1 LIIKFENVT
10 QKEAEDMFLNTVAN
24 KGKYPTVKIVVNG
37 ETCIGVIR
45 EWSQY
50 GEQQCETAYYEYRR
64 PGYKYS
70 FELETIETV
79 KSPQEIA
86 AEESVRKAESA
97 LQAAKDVL
105 GKVKGV

>member
-1 LIIKFENVT
+1 LKISVEMS
-10 QKEAEDMFLNTVAN
+10 EDEFY
-24 KGKYPTVKIVVNG
+24 KSFGKV
-37 ETCIGVIR
+37 
-45 EWSQY
+45 SQY
-50 GEQQCETAYYEYRR
+50 ESSRLFDMTVGFSSERVCMT
-64 PGYKYS
+64 GYTTH
-70 FELETIETV
+70 TIESVDDSWGCERIVTVHMESVRVV

>member
-1 LIIKFENVT
+1 MIIKFENVT

-45 EWSQY
+45 EWSQH
-50 GEQQCETAYYEYRR
+50 GEDQYETTYYEYRR
-64 PGYKYS
+64 PGCKYS
-70 FELETIETV
+70 FEFETVETV

>member
-1 LIIKFENVT
+1 MIIKFENVT

-45 EWSQY
+45 EWMRHGVDPY
-50 GEQQCETAYYEYRR
+50 VVEHYMFR
-64 PGYKYS
+64 PPSCTYD
-70 FELETIETV
+70 FEFETV
-79 KSPQEIA
+79 ETVTSPQQLA